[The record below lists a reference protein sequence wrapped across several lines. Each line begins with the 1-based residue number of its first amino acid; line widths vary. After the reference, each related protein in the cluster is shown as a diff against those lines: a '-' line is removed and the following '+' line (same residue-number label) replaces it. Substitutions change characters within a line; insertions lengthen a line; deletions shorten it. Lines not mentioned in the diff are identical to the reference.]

1 MEEPVTETVV
11 NKHGRG
17 EYGKCPCYI
26 LSDEALRR
34 FRKVHKLQRAG
45 LRPLA
50 DLLAQEQ
57 AI

>member
-1 MEEPVTETVV
+1 MTETVV